1 MLINCPECNK
11 QISDKATQC
20 IHCGFPLKEYLKNDD
35 IDKEI
40 LKKYINDDKIGSAT
54 KYVAKTLNISL
65 YDAKKYIQDFAEK
78 ENCKKS
84 NPLVKK
90 KVDNR
95 PKCPTC
101 QSTNI
106 RKIGSGERVASVV
119 GLGLFSRKINKT
131 WMCNNCKHT
140 W

>member
-1 MLINCPECNK
+1 MLIKCPECGK
-11 QISDKATQC
+11 EISDKSKQC
-20 IHCGFPLKEYLKNDD
+20 IHCGFPLDEQINSDLDTNLLIKYLNTDNRTRAMKYIIETKNIKFKEAL
-35 IDKEI
+35 EI
-40 LKKYINDDKIGSAT
+40 LKEFESKNAH
-54 KYVAKTLNISL
+54 L
-65 YDAKKYIQDFAEK
+65 IQ
-78 ENCKKS
+78 
-84 NPLVKK
+84 

>member
-1 MLINCPECNK
+1 MLIKCPECQK
-11 QISDKATQC
+11 EISDKSKQC
-20 IHCGFPLKEYLKNDD
+20 IHCGCPLDNITQSDNNLDEKVILNYINNDR
-35 IDKEI
+35 IAYAI
-40 LKKYINDDKIGSAT
+40 KYIMN
-54 KYVAKTLNISL
+54 TLNISGKEATQYL
-65 YDAKKYIQDFAEK
+65 KNFISNNKNLIQ
-78 ENCKKS
+78 
-84 NPLVKK
+84 

>member
-1 MLINCPECNK
+1 MLIICPECGK
-11 QISDKATQC
+11 EISDKSTQC
-20 IHCGFPLKEYLKNDD
+20 IHCGCPLGMTVDNDLILKQLKNGKNFTAISYVMKELEVDYEEAKRYVKTIVNNNKEI
-35 IDKEI
+35 IDKS
-40 LKKYINDDKIGSAT
+40 K
-54 KYVAKTLNISL
+54 NI
-65 YDAKKYIQDFAEK
+65 
-78 ENCKKS
+78 
-84 NPLVKK
+84 
-90 KVDNR
+90 